1 MAYYKSTD
9 VLAFPTTYRIYNVGG
24 KYTSEL
30 NITNMLKAFIAGKSF
45 VIDESKAPS
54 SYTPTS
60 LKVVI
65 NGYYFEIAFSAF
77 PESKVPANLYLGIK
91 VDASGYLV
99 NIGDSSVNLDVN
111 SDFTALAG
119 NINSAPSGCTSTLKV
134 TDNSGNLVNT
144 SYIPSIADENG
155 NWYDFSKLIKLIII
169 KDGKAY
175 IDPTYIDKSIAAYFP
190 LFTVGAAEKLVY
202 NVTVNPTT
210 GAVSSTPYNI
220 GGKGLTQ
227 TYVYFSGGKPVAGN
241 RTTISSSQPSSY
253 TGVQQGD
260 LWFVLKG

>member
-54 SYTPTS
+54 GYTPTS

-155 NWYDFSKLIKLIII
+155 NWYDFSKLINIFII
-169 KDGKAY
+169 DGDNAY
-175 IDPTYIDKSIAAYFP
+175 IDPRYIKNDIAVTLNY
-190 LFTVGAAEKLVY
+190 FTVGAAKRLVDDSG
-202 NVTVNPTT
+202 N
-210 GAVSSTPYNI
+210 NI
-220 GGKGLTQ
+220 NLGRKGIEQ
-227 TYVYFSGGKPVAGN
+227 IYVYFSGGKPVAGN

>member
-54 SYTPTS
+54 GYTPTS

-77 PESKVPANLYLGIK
+77 PDGKVPANLYLGIK

-119 NINSAPSGCTSTLKV
+119 NINSPPSGCTSPTWISYFSSACI
-134 TDNSGNLVNT
+134 TELV
-144 SYIPSIADENG
+144 IPIAGSVSVPSRSNKQ
-155 NWYDFSKLIKLIII
+155 YLKLINSP
-169 KDGKAY
+169 Y
-175 IDPTYIDKSIAAYFP
+175 R
-190 LFTVGAAEKLVY
+190 AEF
-202 NVTVNPTT
+202 
-210 GAVSSTPYNI
+210 AS
-220 GGKGLTQ
+220 
-227 TYVYFSGGKPVAGN
+227 
-241 RTTISSSQPSSY
+241 
-253 TGVQQGD
+253 
-260 LWFVLKG
+260 